1 MTRNTV
7 SIQVPEEIYQRLERL
22 ASLTKRPLET
32 LVAQTLSAGLPPLPD
47 DLPPTMRDALQALEQ
62 VEARVLEQVVRER
75 MPEPEVQQ
83 FEALR
88 ERQRAGSLTPLESQA
103 LATLKHDADLRTLR
117 KAYAAVLLK
126 LRGQPVPSLTDLEA

>member
-47 DLPPTMRDALQALEQ
+47 DLPPTMPDALQALEQ

-88 ERQRAGSLTPLESQA
+88 EQQRAGILTPLESQA